1 MNWLSRGRRCLATSL
16 LCAGLLA
23 CGGGKSSP
31 DATATDADA
40 SLKAQAQTQSVASPL
55 WLTQTP
61 STDAEAAR
69 FLTQATFGPTSADT
83 ARVKAVGFAGWITE
97 QLQQPDQTRHQTLMA
112 QMDAISNGKSQ
123 FPYSFWT
130 KVNQAPDQLR
140 QRMAFALSQIFVVSF
155 ADACSVNRDVG
166 MASYYDMLTE
176 RALGNYADLLE
187 AVSLHPM
194 MGCYLSHLRNQKAD
208 LATGRVPDENFAR
221 EIMQLFSI
229 GLVRLNMD
237 GTPTNAQ
244 SPVETYTPA
253 DVSNLA
259 RVFTGF
265 SWDCPEHKTSPESC
279 FKYGDTKGAGFA
291 NPWTVPMRAYAD
303 FHDSGAKVV
312 LGQTIP
318 ANMDPRAELRKVID
332 LLATHPNTAPFIS
345 KQLIQRF
352 VTSNPSPSYVARV
365 AEVFKASNG
374 NLGQTIN
381 AVLLSP
387 DARDPALATDSSFGK
402 VREPVLRLSALFRAM
417 QARSTSG
424 YHLLGPTQEAA
435 IALNQSAL
443 YAPNVFNFYRPGY
456 VPPGSVTANAK
467 AVSPELQLTH
477 ETSMAGYVTFM
488 RNVIA
493 MGVGAYGL
501 NNETNKPD
509 IQFPY
514 NTDANSQI
522 LTLADNPT
530 QLLNELKLKLTYGT
544 LSSSTQEAITQ
555 ALLVDFSYP
564 TNVTPTQ
571 LFELRRARVWS
582 ALLLVMASPEF
593 LIQK

>member
-1 MNWLSRGRRCLATSL
+1 VKNWLLRSRRCLAASL

-23 CGGGKSSP
+23 CGGGKPTP
-31 DATATDADA
+31 DAAVT
-40 SLKAQAQTQSVASPL
+40 LEKPQGQSQL

-61 STDAEAAR
+61 GTDAEASR

-83 ARVKAVGFAGWITE
+83 ALLKTIGFGHWVDQ
-97 QLQQPDQTRHQTLMA
+97 QLQLPHQTRNQALMA
-112 QMDAISNGKSQ
+112 QMDALSNGKSQ
-123 FPYSFWT
+123 FTYAFWT

-140 QRMAFALSQIFVVSF
+140 QRMAYALSQIFVVSF
-155 ADACSVNRDVG
+155 ADGCSVNRDVG

-176 RALGNYADLLE
+176 NALGNFADLLE
-187 AVSLHPM
+187 AVTLHPM

-208 LATGRVPDENFAR
+208 LTTGRVPDENYAR
-221 EIMQLFSI
+221 EVMQLFSI

-237 GTPTNAQ
+237 GTPTNAS
-244 SPVETYTPA
+244 SPVEAYTPT

-265 SWDCPEHKTSPESC
+265 SWDCPDHKTTPEVC
-279 FKYGDTKGAGFA
+279 FKYGDTKRSNSFD
-291 NPWTVPMRAYAD
+291 PWTVPMRAYAD

-312 LGQTIP
+312 LGQTIA
-318 ANMDPRAELRKVID
+318 ANMEPRAELRKVVE

-352 VTSNPSPSYVARV
+352 VTSNPSPAYVARV
-365 AEVFKASNG
+365 AEVFKATKG
-374 NLGQTIN
+374 NLGQTLA

-387 DARDPALATDSSFGK
+387 EARDTAYAASDTFGK

-417 QARSTSG
+417 QAQSTSG
-424 YHLLGPTQEAA
+424 FFLLGPTQEAS
-435 IALNQSAL
+435 IALNQSPL

-456 VPPGSVTANAK
+456 VPPGSATANAN
-467 AVSPELQLTH
+467 AVAPELQLTH
-477 ETSMAGYVTFM
+477 ETSMAGYVTFL

-493 MGVGAYGL
+493 MGVGAHGL
-501 NNETNKPD
+501 SNETSKPD
-509 IQFPY
+509 IQFPF
-514 NTDANSQI
+514 NTDTTTPLLA
-522 LTLADNPT
+522 LADQPSK
-530 QLLNELKLKLTYGT
+530 LLSELNFKMAYGM
-544 LSSSTQEAITQ
+544 LSSGTQEDIIK
-555 ALLVDFSYP
+555 ALLIDFSYP
-564 TNVTPTQ
+564 ANVTHTQ
-571 LFELRRARVWS
+571 LNDLRRARVWS